1 MDYQKIPLDSV
12 KPSPMNPRKT
22 FDEEA
27 IQELAANIEKQ
38 GLIQPIT
45 VRPRV
50 VQIALGE
57 EVTDGYEIVCGER
70 RYRAYCI
77 LKAKEDNLNIERTAA
92 HRKKH
97 DRFQSIPAMIREM
110 NDEEAFE
117 PGAVASGAISAIPT
131 LSMAE

>member
-1 MDYQKIPLDSV
+1 MDFQKIPLDSV

-27 IQELAANIEKQ
+27 VQELAANIEKQ

-57 EVTDGYEIVCGER
+57 EVADGYEIICVA
-70 RYRAYCI
+70 RYLA
-77 LKAKEDNLNIERTAA
+77 
-92 HRKKH
+92 
-97 DRFQSIPAMIREM
+97 
-110 NDEEAFE
+110 
-117 PGAVASGAISAIPT
+117 
-131 LSMAE
+131 